1 MAVQVLALFGT
12 RILYSNYRQWGF
24 LPHIGIFFRVS
35 LISLCLKTF
44 RARGVT
50 RSKPILGGLI
60 YFYRLEI
67 ANKHNGVYL
76 VYLRLS
82 N

>member
-1 MAVQVLALFGT
+1 M

-24 LPHIGIFFRVS
+24 LPHISRDFFRVS

-44 RARGVT
+44 RGVAG
-50 RSKPILGGLI
+50 SKPILGGLI

-67 ANKHNGVYL
+67 AKKRNGVYL
-76 VYLRLS
+76 RL
-82 N
+82 